1 MSQTKKLTP
10 NLDQQ
15 STKVLNLTVLQRID
29 PFIEEILFTAAHVSF
44 YDFNIESNQWS
55 RKDVEGSLF
64 VVKRNSQPRFQF
76 IVMNRRNTDNLVENL
91 LDFEYEL
98 KKPYLLYRNAAQ
110 EVNGIWFYNPDECE
124 EVANLFNRIL
134 NAYPKTA
141 PTTVLPV
148 NISESEEL
156 QPVSIMPE
164 SPLESSSATASAIDA
179 VEDPANTNFLSVR
192 NVVACQFYLLFG
204 EYFCNV
210 TLLHS
215 LLYDV
220 CGFRIFL
227 IQLLQTLKV
236 TGNYAS
242 NMENFRQHSATV
254 TSAPSGLF
262 STAPAVQIPS
272 ASHSTS
278 SISGFPLDSLETA
291 KSGNQIINLVKPSTF
306 FASTSSS
313 SLLVPPISSS
323 VQPSAAVQHSLNLPR
338 QYGTP
343 VLQPFPP
350 PNPPLSLTPISSS
363 TPNRPVFSRDNVRD
377 ALLSLVQ
384 EDQFIDMMFQ
394 ALLKVSH
401 S

>member
-29 PFIEEILFTAAHVSF
+29 PFIDEILFTAAHVSF

-98 KKPYLLYRNAAQ
+98 KNPYLLYRNAAQ

-134 NAYPKTA
+134 NAYPKA
-141 PTTVLPV
+141 PPTTIMPA
-148 NISESEEL
+148 NKSEFEEL
-156 QPVSIMPE
+156 QPVSTIPE
-164 SPLESSSATASAIDA
+164 SPLESSSAASATDA
-179 VEDPANTNFLSVR
+179 VEDSVFTNFFSTS
-192 NVVACQFYLLFG
+192 NIAG
-204 EYFCNV
+204 
-210 TLLHS
+210 
-215 LLYDV
+215 
-220 CGFRIFL
+220 
-227 IQLLQTLKV
+227 K
-236 TGNYAS
+236 YAS
-242 NMENFRQHSATV
+242 NVENFRQHSATI
-254 TSAPSGLF
+254 T
-262 STAPAVQIPS
+262 STAPSSLLSPAPTMQKIPS

-278 SISGFPLDSLETA
+278 SISGFPLDSLETI
-291 KSGNQIINLVKPSTF
+291 KSGHQVLNLVKPSTF
-306 FASTSSS
+306 LASTSS

-323 VQPSAAVQHSLNLPR
+323 VPPSAVVHHSLNLPH

-350 PNPPLSLTPISSS
+350 SNPPLSLTPPISNS
-363 TPNRPVFSRDNVRD
+363 TPDRPVVSRDKVRD

-384 EDQFIDMMFQ
+384 DDQFIDMMFQ
-394 ALLKVSH
+394 ALLKVNY
-401 S
+401 

>member
-1 MSQTKKLTP
+1 MS
-10 NLDQQ
+10 
-15 STKVLNLTVLQRID
+15 I
-29 PFIEEILFTAAHVSF
+29 I
-44 YDFNIESNQWS
+44 
-55 RKDVEGSLF
+55 
-64 VVKRNSQPRFQF
+64 
-76 IVMNRRNTDNLVENL
+76 
-91 LDFEYEL
+91 
-98 KKPYLLYRNAAQ
+98 
-110 EVNGIWFYNPDECE
+110 
-124 EVANLFNRIL
+124 
-134 NAYPKTA
+134 
-141 PTTVLPV
+141 
-148 NISESEEL
+148 
-156 QPVSIMPE
+156 PE

-179 VEDPANTNFLSVR
+179 VEDPAFTNFFSVR
-192 NVVACQFYLLFG
+192 NVVACQFSMPFG
-204 EYFCNV
+204 QYFCNV
-210 TLLHS
+210 YIDLHF

-313 SLLVPPISSS
+313 SLLVPPIYSS
-323 VQPSAAVQHSLNLPR
+323 VPPSAVVHHSLNVPR

-384 EDQFIDMMFQ
+384 VFHDFAMF
-394 ALLKVSH
+394 VDH
-401 S
+401 Y